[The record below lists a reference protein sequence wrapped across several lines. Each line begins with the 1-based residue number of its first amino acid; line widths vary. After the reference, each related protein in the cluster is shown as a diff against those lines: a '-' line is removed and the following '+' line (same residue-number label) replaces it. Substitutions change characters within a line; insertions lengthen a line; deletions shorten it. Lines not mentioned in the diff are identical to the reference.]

1 MICVCCCVVVSP
13 LKMKY
18 YGFLNL
24 LLSVMFPVVSG
35 CQLLN
40 TFELA
45 SSALLYIYIY
55 ILLFR
60 R

>member
-1 MICVCCCVVVSP
+1 MICVHCSVVVSP

-24 LLSVMFPVVSG
+24 LSSIVFSVLSG

-40 TFELA
+40 TFELG
-45 SSALLYIYIY
+45 SSALPYIY